1 MNTTEMKYL
10 AENEWNHF
18 TVDLSAYA
26 GKPIYVAVRHT
37 TVNANWMAF
46 FDDYTFSHVA
56 LGVEPNA
63 IQAVKT
69 SLTADTMV
77 TVYTADGVQVAQG
90 RAAETLQSLRKG
102 LYVIKAANGQTLK
115 TVRK

>member
-1 MNTTEMKYL
+1 
-10 AENEWNHF
+10 
-18 TVDLSAYA
+18 
-26 GKPIYVAVRHT
+26 
-37 TVNANWMAF
+37 
-46 FDDYTFSHVA
+46 
-56 LGVEPNA
+56 
-63 IQAVKT
+63 
-69 SLTADTMV
+69 MV